1 MSGRDLKM
9 SKFNPPTALSLD
21 GNVAENWNKFK
32 KEFKF
37 FMTAT
42 ESNDKPEDV
51 KTSRLL
57 SCIGEKARDIYYTF
71 QFENDDDSVTLE
83 PVMAKFDEYLSP
95 KKNITYLRFRFFSY
109 NQADGQTTD

>member
-1 MSGRDLKM
+1 MLLLAQAGKIRNITWCQEWDVKM
-9 SKFNPPTALSLD
+9 SKFNLPTALSLD

-57 SCIGEKARDIYYTF
+57 SCIGE
-71 QFENDDDSVTLE
+71 NVSV
-83 PVMAKFDEYLSP
+83 
-95 KKNITYLRFRFFSY
+95 
-109 NQADGQTTD
+109 

>member
-1 MSGRDLKM
+1 MC
-9 SKFNPPTALSLD
+9 KFNPPTALSLD
-21 GNVAENWNKFK
+21 GNVAENWNKFE

-57 SCIGEKARDIYYTF
+57 SCIGEKTRDIYYTF
-71 QFENDDDSVTLE
+71 QFENDDDSMTLE
-83 PVMAKFDEYLSP
+83 PVMAKSDEYLSP
-95 KKNITYLRFRFFSY
+95 KKNITYLDFGSSVIIKLM
-109 NQADGQTTD
+109 GKL